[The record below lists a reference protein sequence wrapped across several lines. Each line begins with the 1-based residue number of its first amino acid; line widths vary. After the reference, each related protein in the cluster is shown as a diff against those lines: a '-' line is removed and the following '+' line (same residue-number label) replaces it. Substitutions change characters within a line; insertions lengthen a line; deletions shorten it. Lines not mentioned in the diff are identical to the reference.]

1 MSRIVIDESR
11 CKGCGL
17 CTTACPFDLIRIAD
31 RFNAK
36 GYRPAEYA
44 GYRPAYSAGYSPAEY
59 VGPNESPRGNLPSD
73 SPPHGRPCTGCANC
87 ATMCPDVAIT
97 VYRTLSKR
105 RSRGGNGQ
113 AEQHIAVADKAPRT
127 RDGTPAILQGPADTG
142 RPIKV
147 THDRSDAP

>member
-36 GYRPAEYA
+36 GYRPAEYV
-44 GYRPAYSAGYSPAEY
+44 GYSSAEY
-59 VGPNESPRGNLPSD
+59 VGPSESPRGNPPLD
-73 SPPHGRPCTGCANC
+73 SRPHGRPCTGCANC
-87 ATMCPDVAIT
+87 AIMCPDVAIT
-97 VYRTLSKR
+97 VYRTPSEWRPR
-105 RSRGGNGQ
+105 RGNGQ
-113 AEQHIAVADKAPRT
+113 TGQYIAVADTEPRT
-127 RDGTPAILQGPADTG
+127 RDGAPAILQSPADTG

-147 THDRSDAP
+147 VHDKGDAP